1 MTIVPVFSSRKS
13 RLALFGR
20 LMVLCLILGLGTS
33 FVRADEIDDL
43 VKQQM
48 EADHIPGLSIAVVHK
63 GKIVK
68 IQGYGVSDLEKKTP
82 VTPQTM
88 FKIASVSKQFIA
100 SAIVLLA
107 ADGKLNLN
115 DSITRYFPD
124 APETWKPI
132 TLKHLLSHTS
142 GLVRES
148 PAYHPIFAKT
158 DLEIVKA
165 TYPVPMKFQ
174 PGERWE
180 YCNVGYFALAD
191 IIRQVSGKPWPEF
204 CQERIF
210 AKAGMPDTF
219 ATNAVPE
226 KYGTLISYNWDEN
239 TSKKATEFVT
249 LRPSGAFASTVVNL
263 ANWELSLQQG
273 KVLSKK
279 LQEMMHQPTVLT
291 DGFPY
296 PYGFGWET
304 DTVNAV
310 ARVRHGGSLG
320 GFRTEFMRF
329 PSEKLAV
336 IVLTN
341 QDSANPLKIAR
352 LVATTVAPV
361 LKYKSIKDTD
371 PAFSA
376 TVKKLLESWAEG
388 TVDSSI
394 FTPGCWKVFEPRF
407 KNPNAI
413 KGFKSLGPITGFSL
427 VESRQT
433 GDFQLT
439 RHRIIFASQTQLLQ
453 IVRTKAGLIADMR
466 LEDE

>member
-1 MTIVPVFSSRKS
+1 MTIVPVFSSQKS

-68 IQGYGVSDLEKKTP
+68 LQGYGVSDLEKKTP

-115 DSITRYFPD
+115 DSMTRYFPD

-148 PAYHPIFAKT
+148 PAFHPIFAKS

-226 KYGTLISYNWDEN
+226 KYGTLISYSWDEN
-239 TSKKATEFVT
+239 TSKKATEFAT

-279 LQEMMHQPTVLT
+279 LQELMHQPTVLN

-304 DTVNAV
+304 DTINAV

-329 PSEKLAV
+329 PDEKLAV
-336 IVLTN
+336 IVLSN
-341 QDSANPLKIAR
+341 QDSANPMKIAS
-352 LVATTVAPV
+352 LVATTVLPN
-361 LKYKSIKDTD
+361 LKYRPIKDTD

-388 TVDSSI
+388 TADSSI
-394 FTPGCWKVFEPRF
+394 FTPASWKVFEPRF

-413 KGFKSLGPITGFSL
+413 KGFKSLGPITDLSL

-433 GDFQLT
+433 GDFRIT
-439 RHRIIFASQTQLLQ
+439 RHRITFASQTQLIQ
-453 IVRTKAGLIADMR
+453 IMRTKAGLIADMR
-466 LEDE
+466 LENE